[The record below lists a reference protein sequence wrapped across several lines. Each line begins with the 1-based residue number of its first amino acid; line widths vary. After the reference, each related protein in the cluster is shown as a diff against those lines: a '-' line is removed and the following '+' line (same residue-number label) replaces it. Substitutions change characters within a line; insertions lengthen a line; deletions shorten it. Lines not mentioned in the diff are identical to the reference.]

1 MHENIERTRQ
11 GCNLQGA
18 LQTLNEIKGVIPILH
33 SNPGC
38 GVQNYFANKATF
50 SSYGYLGGYE
60 IPNSN
65 VFEKQVIFG
74 GTSRLREQI
83 KNTVKVLKGDLYV
96 VLSGCEAEMV
106 GDDIIAMTQEI
117 IDQGEKA
124 IFYKAP
130 GFAGNQYTGFTGVLN
145 AIITQLPK
153 VFNPSTDKKKGLI
166 NILGIL
172 PKQDLHWNGN
182 LAELKRIFGAI
193 GIEANTLFGFGQGL
207 EQWKQLPNAELNLVV
222 SKWGIPAAEKLKEQY
237 GTPYLVFDSIGL
249 GTEIEAM
256 IRAVA
261 EALEVDPNS
270 VERYLQEEKKR
281 FTHALEQFAEYAYD
295 HDFQKTVA
303 IIGEESTVIRYGSFL
318 TTYWGMEIEI
328 VVITDYFGSAEEQQV
343 PDVLRGVAKEIYYSK
358 DTSTISKIIRSGKIE
373 LILGSGLENEVARQL
388 GIPNYIISY
397 PAKDKVIISKSDIGY
412 SGAYS
417 VLEDLSNI
425 LITIKK
431 G

>member
-1 MHENIERTRQ
+1 
-11 GCNLQGA
+11 
-18 LQTLNEIKGVIPILH
+18 LNEIKGVIPILH

-303 IIGEESTVIRYGSFL
+303 IIGEERHGNPL
-318 TTYWGMEIEI
+318 RKL
-328 VVITDYFGSAEEQQV
+328 
-343 PDVLRGVAKEIYYSK
+343 PDN
-358 DTSTISKIIRSGKIE
+358 
-373 LILGSGLENEVARQL
+373 ILGHGN
-388 GIPNYIISY
+388 
-397 PAKDKVIISKSDIGY
+397 
-412 SGAYS
+412 
-417 VLEDLSNI
+417 
-425 LITIKK
+425 
-431 G
+431 

>member
-1 MHENIERTRQ
+1 MHESTERTRQ

-18 LQTLNEIKGVIPILH
+18 LQTLNEIKGIIPILH

-130 GFAGNQYTGFTGVLN
+130 GFAGNQYTGYTGVLN

-153 VFNPSTDKKKGLI
+153 VFNPPTDKKKGLI

-172 PKQDLHWNGN
+172 PKQDIHWKGN

-193 GIEANTLFGFGQGL
+193 GIEANTLFGYGQGL
-207 EQWKQLPNAELNLVV
+207 EQWKQLPEAELNLVV
-222 SKWGIPAAEKLKEQY
+222 SKWGISAAEKLKEQY

-261 EALEVDPNS
+261 EALVVDPVS
-270 VERYLQEEKKR
+270 VERYLQEEKKS
-281 FTHALEQFAEYAYD
+281 FAHVLEQFSEYAYD

-303 IIGEESTVIRYGSFL
+303 IIGEESTVVRYGSFL
-318 TTYWGMEIEI
+318 TKYWGMEIEI
-328 VVITDYFGSAEEQQV
+328 AIITDFLGSTEEQEI
-343 PDVLRGVAKEIYYSK
+343 PEALREVAKEIYYSK

-373 LILGSGLENEVARQL
+373 LILGSGLENEVARHL

-397 PAKDKVIISKSDIGY
+397 PAIGKVIINKSDIGY
-412 SGAYS
+412 SGADS
-417 VLEDLSNI
+417 ILEDLSNV
-425 LITIKK
+425 LLGTPV
-431 G
+431 